1 MKGSNS
7 MISNYGN
14 EREQIIYRKDKLELV
29 NDYTKNISQAIFSPG
44 VLPSNKFIERQN
56 AAQKLRNQVNGGS
69 HKKQGTSNFAL
80 PKNLQRPRTSGSAG
94 TRMSAKNQLD
104 NFARALN

>member
-1 MKGSNS
+1 MRGSNS

-44 VLPSNKFIERQN
+44 VLPSNKFIER
-56 AAQKLRNQVNGGS
+56 
-69 HKKQGTSNFAL
+69 
-80 PKNLQRPRTSGSAG
+80 
-94 TRMSAKNQLD
+94 
-104 NFARALN
+104 

>member
-14 EREQIIYRKDKLELV
+14 EREQIIYRKDKLEFV

-44 VLPSNKFIERQN
+44 VLPSNKFIER
-56 AAQKLRNQVNGGS
+56 
-69 HKKQGTSNFAL
+69 
-80 PKNLQRPRTSGSAG
+80 
-94 TRMSAKNQLD
+94 
-104 NFARALN
+104 